1 MALRNGLSECGDSSP
16 LLLAATCRGESSTA
30 DKSAVGKAGASSR
43 TPKIAVARPYRL
55 FGVTAGIIA
64 RKAAYRPRLT
74 PPFLSPGEKS
84 GLKKSGRLPLQNLI
98 WTSWSPTA
106 APAGLFHGV
115 RSRVERCF
123 HARVGLL

>member
-16 LLLAATCRGESSTA
+16 LLLAATRRGESSTA

-55 FGVTAGIIA
+55 FGVTAGGIA

-74 PPFLSPGEKS
+74 PPFLSRGEKS
-84 GLKKSGRLPLQNLI
+84 GLGFKIQ
-98 WTSWSPTA
+98 
-106 APAGLFHGV
+106 
-115 RSRVERCF
+115 
-123 HARVGLL
+123 